1 MSRVRNFSVTALIL
15 LLTVVSAWAQATA
28 ELNGRVTDESSAVLP
43 GVTVTATQMETGFT
57 RTVVTSDN
65 GTYVMPNLPT
75 GPYRLEVSLQ
85 GFKTYVQTGIVL
97 QVGATPTINAS
108 LGVGNLE
115 ETVSVEAAT
124 PLVDVRS
131 AGISEVVE
139 QERILELPLQG
150 RNVTDLIVLAGA
162 AVQSVPNQG
171 KAMPGSVFTAV
182 AGGLP
187 FGVAYLLD
195 GAPHNNP
202 YDNLNMPLPFPDA
215 LQEFRVATSGLSAD
229 NGVHSGGSVSA
240 VTKSGTNSFHGA
252 AFEFLRD
259 KRFNARQVFAPQ
271 GPDGKKRDDGLK
283 RNQFGGTA
291 GGPIVSDRLFFF
303 GAYQGTLLDVSPPD
317 FLAKVPTAAML
328 AGDFTAFTSPACNS
342 GRQVALRAPFV
353 NNQVNPALYSPA
365 AMNVAKRLPSTTD
378 PCGDV
383 RYTAPQKYNQGQVIG
398 KVDFQASAN
407 HTIFGRYM
415 VTFDHQDPSW
425 PNSGTVLSTGTPDSL
440 QEHTAQS
447 LALGDTRVFGSNMV
461 NSFRLGWNRTN
472 AGYHLEKFFGPE
484 DVGIKG
490 VYNYVPGIIGITVT
504 NAFQTAA
511 GGSVLFQA
519 DTDAYQASDDLTL
532 VRGAHQLAVGT
543 NLTYWKHD
551 TIDGQRGPG
560 LWTFDGSATG
570 TGLADFLTG
579 KLFQLE
585 QARPGELH
593 LDMMYIG
600 VYGQDTWRVGNRVTL
615 NGGLRW
621 EPFLGQNVRNKA
633 VSNFVLENFRTNVK
647 STVYNNAPPGLI
659 YPGDPGF
666 PAGKSG
672 LNKQWLNFAPR
683 IGLAWDVMG
692 TGRTA
697 LRSSYGIGYDFQS
710 ASYLYI
716 SATAPP
722 YSSRVRVNNPPG
734 GFDDPYGAVPGGS
747 PHPVPGNPG
756 ANAAFPGYG
765 AFGAIDPDI
774 NSTRAQSWNLILEQ
788 QIGKVWQASASY
800 LGSRID
806 RIWSQV
812 SVNPGVY
819 LGLGPCTLPNG
830 VSYASCSTNAN
841 LDQRRVLSLEN
852 PTRSLLLGPIDKH
865 AAVGTQDYAAI
876 RLSMQRRAAT
886 GLRLSGNYTLSHC
899 VGNAIQTTFGQVGAG
914 LLKPDDPDFDR
925 GNCVQDR
932 KHIGNLTMGMQSPQ
946 FSNAAL
952 KVIASDWNV
961 SGILNARS
969 GPWMTV
975 TTARDIALTGIS
987 AQRVNEVSDNPYGD
1001 KSLNNYLSA
1010 AAFAFPAPGTLGN
1023 HVRGSIMG
1031 PAYWTIDMALARLV
1045 GLGAG
1050 RNVELRLETF
1060 NLLNNFNWGV
1070 PNTSLDSAVFGRIQT
1085 QTGSPRV
1092 LQFGIKYAF

>member
-1 MSRVRNFSVTALIL
+1 MQLSRVLVAGALIL
-15 LLTVVSAWAQATA
+15 LFTTTVAFAQATA

-162 AVQSVPNQG
+162 AVQSAPNLG

-240 VTKSGTNSFHGA
+240 VTKSGANTFHGA
-252 AFEFLRD
+252 AFEFIRD
-259 KRFNARQVFAPQ
+259 KKFNATPVFAPLVN
-271 GPDGKKRDDGLK
+271 GKKLDDGLK
-283 RNQFGGTA
+283 RNQFGGTL
-291 GGPIVSDRLFFF
+291 GGPIVTDKLFFF
-303 GAYQGTLLDVSPPD
+303 GAYQGTLLNVSPPD
-317 FLAKVPTAAML
+317 VLAKVPTAAML

-353 NNQVNPALYSPA
+353 NNQINPALYSPA
-365 AMNVAKRLPSTTD
+365 AMNIAKKLPSTTD

-383 RYTAPQKYNQGQVIG
+383 RYSSPQKYNQGQIIS

-407 HTIFGRYM
+407 HSMFGRYM
-415 VTFDHQDPSW
+415 ITFDHQDPAW
-425 PNSGTVLSTGTPDSL
+425 PDSGTVLTSGTNDTF
-440 QEHTAQS
+440 QEHKAHS

-484 DVGIKG
+484 DVGVKG
-490 VYNYVPGIIGITVT
+490 IYNYVPGIMGITVT

-532 VRGAHQLAVGT
+532 VRGAHQLALGT

-560 LWTFDGSATG
+560 LWTFDGSNTG

-593 LDMMYIG
+593 LNMLYVG
-600 VYGQDTWRVGNRVTL
+600 VYGQDTWRIGNRLTL

-621 EPFLGQNVRNKA
+621 EPFLGQNVVNKA
-633 VSNFVLENFRTNVK
+633 VSNFVLENFRNNVK
-647 STVYNNAPPGLI
+647 STVYTNAPPGLI
-659 YPGDPGF
+659 YPGDAGF

-692 TGRTA
+692 NGRMA

-710 ASYLYI
+710 ASYLFI

-734 GFDDPYGAVPGGS
+734 GLDDPYGAVPGGS
-747 PHPVPGNPG
+747 PHPVPPNPG

-774 NSTRAQSWNLILEQ
+774 NSTRAQSWNLIVEQ
-788 QIGKVWQASASY
+788 QLGTVWQASASY

-806 RIWSQV
+806 RIWNQV

-830 VSYASCSTNAN
+830 VFYPVCSTNAN

-852 PTRSLLLGPIDKH
+852 PTRSLQLGPIDKH
-865 AAVGTQDYAAI
+865 AAVGTQDYAAV
-876 RLSMQRRAAT
+876 RLSLQRRASS

-899 VGNAIQTTFGQVGAG
+899 VGNVIQTTFGQVSSG

-932 KHIGNLTMGMQSPQ
+932 KHIGNLTVGMQSPQ

-975 TTARDIALTGIS
+975 TTARDIALTGI
-987 AQRVNEVSDNPYGD
+987 ATQRVNQVLDDPYGD
-1001 KSLNNYLSA
+1001 GTLDKYLNA
-1010 AAFAFPAPGTLGN
+1010 AAFAFPAPGTLGD
-1023 HVRGSIMG
+1023 HVRASIMG
-1031 PAYWTIDMALARLV
+1031 PAYWTIDMALARLI

-1060 NLLNNFNWGV
+1060 NLLNNFNWGT
-1070 PNTSLDSAVFGRIQT
+1070 PNVSLDSAVFGRIQT

-1092 LQFGIKYAF
+1092 LQFGIKYGF